1 MSCPSC
7 NQEITLKG
15 LSSPIAN
22 ELRLL
27 ISLKKRV
34 EKLAL
39 ENAEK
44 QGILA
49 EERLT
54 TVGDRFYGKP

>member
-7 NQEITLKG
+7 NQEITLEG
-15 LSSPIAN
+15 LSSPIAR
-22 ELRLL
+22 ELRPL

-34 EKLAL
+34 EELAL

-44 QGILA
+44 QGILGD
-49 EERLT
+49 ERLT
-54 TVGDRFYGKP
+54 TIGDHYYGKP